1 MKTLAAIVGPGN
13 IGTDLLAKLR
23 RSEHVEVGY
32 MVGVVESEGLAR
44 ARALGLAASAE
55 GLDWLLRQDP
65 LPQLV
70 FEATSAKAHAANAP
84 RYLEAGMQAIDLT
97 PAALGPPVCP
107 PVNLHAH
114 LDSPNINMIS
124 CGAQATVP
132 IVHAVSSVV
141 PVPYAEIVA
150 SVASRSAGPGTR
162 ANIDEFTHTTSRA
175 IETVGGAARGK
186 AIIVLNPVEPPMI
199 MRDTVFCAIPAD
211 ADTDAITDCDPP
223 PGRRGAAVRARLH
236 AARRA
241 AVRRGARVL
250 AGQRQGRGLPRGPR
264 GRGLPARVRGQPGHH
279 DLGRGPGRR
288 GHRPAARGKG
298 AGMSNPAERQL
309 RITDTTLRDGSH
321 AMAHQFTEEQV
332 RATVHALDAAGV
344 EVIEVTH
351 GDGLGGSSFNYG
363 FSRVDEIA
371 LIAAGVEEATQAKI
385 AVLLVPGIGT
395 KDDLRNSREA
405 GASVARIATH
415 CTEADVSIQHFGLA
429 RDLGMETVGFLM
441 MAHKTSPDELARQAR
456 IMVDAGA
463 ECVYCVD
470 SAGALVLGD
479 AQERIKAM
487 YAEVG
492 HQAEIGFHGHQ
503 NLSLGVANSV
513 LAYQQGARQVDGAL
527 CALGAG
533 AGNSPTEVLA
543 ATFDH
548 LGVRTGVDVG
558 GVLAAAEEVVRP
570 FLPRWPKMDRPAIVQ
585 GWAGVYSSFLLHAER
600 AAERY
605 GVPTHEILQRAGELG
620 YVGGQEDMIIDI
632 AVGLAQERDL
642 AATGAR

>member
-1 MKTLAAIVGPGN
+1 MTNPTPSVPSIP
-13 IGTDLLAKLR
+13 
-23 RSEHVEVGY
+23 SEP
-32 MVGVVESEGLAR
+32 STP
-44 ARALGLAASAE
+44 SAT
-55 GLDWLLRQDP
+55 
-65 LPQLV
+65 PQ
-70 FEATSAKAHAANAP
+70 H
-84 RYLEAGMQAIDLT
+84 
-97 PAALGPPVCP
+97 
-107 PVNLHAH
+107 
-114 LDSPNINMIS
+114 
-124 CGAQATVP
+124 
-132 IVHAVSSVV
+132 
-141 PVPYAEIVA
+141 
-150 SVASRSAGPGTR
+150 
-162 ANIDEFTHTTSRA
+162 
-175 IETVGGAARGK
+175 
-186 AIIVLNPVEPPMI
+186 
-199 MRDTVFCAIPAD
+199 
-211 ADTDAITDCDPP
+211 
-223 PGRRGAAVRARLH
+223 
-236 AARRA
+236 
-241 AVRRGARVL
+241 
-250 AGQRQGRGLPRGPR
+250 
-264 GRGLPARVRGQPGHH
+264 
-279 DLGRGPGRR
+279 
-288 GHRPAARGKG
+288 
-298 AGMSNPAERQL
+298 L

-395 KDDLRNSREA
+395 KNDLRDAHEA
-405 GASVARIATH
+405 GATVARIATH

-441 MAHKTSPDELARQAR
+441 MAHKTTPAELARQAR

-479 AQERIKAM
+479 AQERIQAM
-487 YAEVG
+487 YAGIG

-513 LAYQQGARQVDGAL
+513 LAYQHGARQVDGAL

-548 LGVRTGVDVG
+548 LGVPTGVDVG

-570 FLPRWPKMDRPAIVQ
+570 FLPRWPKMDRSAIVQ

-605 GVPTHEILQRAGELG
+605 GVPAHEILQRAGELG

-632 AVGLAQERDL
+632 AVRLAQERDL
-642 AATGAR
+642 AAAVGGAVRSSRP